1 MPKRLHAAHAVRVGV
16 QEHHALVFLREH
28 LRHHRAQRR
37 GAVDQPAVALAT
49 ANPRERDDHGAQDC
63 CARDAGGDHGEDQRS
78 KGVAALDPVLA
89 ELEGEE
95 RGDGCS
101 DDPAR
106 RDRGQGRALGNGEVR
121 AVGAQRD
128 SERPHQE
135 RERRAHDRAGPAQR
149 PHVRE
154 AHVSGQ
160 EHEEG
165 TDEDRDHLLFELG
178 EDERVAS
185 AHTAHDEAG
194 GDHRG
199 DAALRQRGVGRVEEH
214 HDQPHGQ
221 AVAEAL
227 GDRRSGATQERDER
241 PSDQAQRSAGDQAT
255 RQRRE
260 RQRDRLACR
269 RERDLERDGGS
280 DGPERVSE
288 HALGLEH
295 GRDPAVWTEPSQERT
310 DDGGTGDDDQRA
322 EGDREAWVPAQH
334 VVRERGGGDRGER
347 SANAQEPAD
356 RPLGAAHAIEIQREP
371 ALEEDQRDGDA
382 NEDLQARSELGGT
395 DQIGA
400 IGTEQHAGREHQD
413 EAREAQRARQ
423 DLRSDAGAERQRDGP
438 ADGVV
443 VSFHSL
449 LGSRRAPRADPL
461 GGSARADGGV
471 SAPSRRGPGGSRGT
485 RGRAPRRA

>member
-1 MPKRLHAAHAVRVGV
+1 MKIGITCSLNSARMSALRPPTRRTTKPAATTAATPLSGS
-16 QEHHALVFLREH
+16 A
-28 LRHHRAQRR
+28 
-37 GAVDQPAVALAT
+37 ALAAWKST
-49 ANPRERDDHGAQDC
+49 TTSPTVRPLLR
-63 CARDAGGDHGEDQRS
+63 RS
-78 KGVAALDPVLA
+78 
-89 ELEGEE
+89 
-95 RGDGCS
+95 
-101 DDPAR
+101 
-106 RDRGQGRALGNGEVR
+106 
-121 AVGAQRD
+121 
-128 SERPHQE
+128 
-135 RERRAHDRAGPAQR
+135 
-149 PHVRE
+149 
-154 AHVSGQ
+154 
-160 EHEEG
+160 G
-165 TDEDRDHLLFELG
+165 TDEA
-178 EDERVAS
+178 ERRKSAMSAPPTRPSAAPATKRPAS
-185 AHTAHDEAG
+185 AGSASAIASPVDESATSSATA
-194 GDHRG
+194 
-199 DAALRQRGVGRVEEH
+199 AAMAPSASPSTPSVSSTVATLRCGRSR
-214 HDQPHGQ
+214 
-221 AVAEAL
+221 A
-227 GDRRSGATQERDER
+227 RSGPMTV
-241 PSDQAQRSAGDQAT
+241 
-255 RQRRE
+255 
-260 RQRDRLACR
+260 
-269 RERDLERDGGS
+269 
-280 DGPERVSE
+280 GPV
-288 HALGLEH
+288 
-295 GRDPAVWTEPSQERT
+295 T
-310 DDGGTGDDDQRA
+310 
-322 EGDREAWVPAQH
+322 WVPAQH